1 MTGALA
7 QAMGLTVRYQTVFG
21 DESFERTGDLAI
33 EVGNVNLTAE
43 ERLRDPDF
51 LSTDRDPLT
60 VDFPPARGGRR
71 WRPRAIGEYTVI
83 AMLLNDR
90 ALASPVS
97 SRTDAACLPAGGCA
111 WRRSASGSLSPVAA
125 WVAAATKDAR

>member
-33 EVGNVNLTAE
+33 EVGNVDLTAE
-43 ERLRDPDF
+43 ERLRNPDF

-71 WRPRAIGEYTVI
+71 RRPRAIGEHTVI
-83 AMLLNDR
+83 AMFLNDR
-90 ALASPVS
+90 AVASPVS
-97 SRTDAACLPAGGCA
+97 GAAPTLPAGGCA

>member
-1 MTGALA
+1 M
-7 QAMGLTVRYQTVFG
+7 RYQTVFG

-33 EVGNVNLTAE
+33 EVGNVDLPAE
-43 ERLRDPDF
+43 ERLRNPDF

-60 VDFPPARGGRR
+60 VDFPPTRDGRR

-97 SRTDAACLPAGGCA
+97 SRTDAACG
-111 WRRSASGSLSPVAA
+111 
-125 WVAAATKDAR
+125 WVRVQALGIG